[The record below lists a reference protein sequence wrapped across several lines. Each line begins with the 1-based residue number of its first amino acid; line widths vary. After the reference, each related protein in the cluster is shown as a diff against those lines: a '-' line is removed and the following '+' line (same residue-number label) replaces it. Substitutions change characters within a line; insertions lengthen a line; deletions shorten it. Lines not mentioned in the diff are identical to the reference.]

1 MRKIK
6 LREFVGLLWPS
17 FMALFYLRI
26 KKTRAEVWGLNDPH
40 WVAQCLCSG
49 FYCCHYFLLC
59 FVSAFIGCSTIIVFI
74 QKLVD
79 WRFEP
84 STQDFV
90 RMLSARSQQ
99 VMRPSI
105 TGNVQNHFF
114 LLWLCDWEWKFLH
127 LVSKSQGFYK
137 HSWIQRSA
145 TNSERIILFRMPR
158 VLKLSASNTQRKYY
172 EKTYTDWKLSMQ
184 KQSPLVGNTR
194 QCTMELNMSAHSWGT
209 QI

>member
-1 MRKIK
+1 M
-6 LREFVGLLWPS
+6 
-17 FMALFYLRI
+17 
-26 KKTRAEVWGLNDPH
+26 
-40 WVAQCLCSG
+40 AQCLCSG
-49 FYCCHYFLLC
+49 FCCHYFFC
-59 FVSAFIGCSTIIVFI
+59 FVAAFIERSTIVVFI

-84 STQDFV
+84 STRNFV

-99 VMRPSI
+99 VLRPSI

-145 TNSERIILFRMPR
+145 TNSKRIILFKMPR

-172 EKTYTDWKLSMQ
+172 EKTYTDCKLSMQ
-184 KQSPLVGNTR
+184 KQSPLVGNTG
-194 QCTMELNMSAHSWGT
+194 QFTVELNMSGQTWGT